1 MALPLRRG
9 LLVAAALALIG
20 TACREDTVRLSYQP
34 RPGDRYSYRVE
45 VQAEAVA
52 TVGDEAP
59 RRTQTTNVFE
69 SEQSVLD
76 ADSSGTRVQVR
87 LSEAGGLPRNFVVR
101 LDRAAQ
107 LAEVQSSEGLPAS
120 ALGGLGLSEIFPAA
134 AGAPPDEPLS
144 PGSRWAIDEPVQL
157 ASPELSRLVGEGRLA
172 KLGVVD
178 GREVATVVSTYRLP
192 VQRTAEERRSR
203 LQLSGSQDT
212 NASTTYDLKDGSVVS
227 VEARTSGTY
236 GVTLLPPDGTPGTP
250 IPGRLTVE
258 VRSVTRRVG

>member
-9 LLVAAALALIG
+9 LLVATALAVIT
-20 TACREDTVRLSYQP
+20 TACREDTVRLSFQP
-34 RPGDRYSYRVE
+34 RSGDRYSYRVE
-45 VQAEAVA
+45 VEAEALT
-52 TVGDEAP
+52 TVGDEP
-59 RRTQTTNVFE
+59 PQRSQSSNVFE

-76 ADSSGTRVQVR
+76 SQPSGTRVQVR
-87 LSEAGGLPRNFVVR
+87 LSEVGGLARNFVVR

-107 LAEVQSSEGLPAS
+107 LAEVQSIEGLPTS
-120 ALGGLGLSEIFPAA
+120 ALGGLGLSEVFPAA

-157 ASPELSRLVGEGRLA
+157 ASPELFRLVGEGRLA

-178 GREVATVVSTYRLP
+178 GREVATVVSNYRLP
-192 VQRTAEERRSR
+192 VKRTAQERRNK
-203 LQLSGSQDT
+203 LELSGSQDT

-227 VEARTSGTY
+227 VEARTSGSYTIM
-236 GVTLLPPDGTPGTP
+236 LLPRDGTPGP
-250 IPGRLTVE
+250 AIPGRVTVE